1 MWQPAVTT
9 GGHSIDKARRY
20 CGMTRATKSLT
31 MYVQKMTGSP
41 RADTVAL
48 QTLAEK
54 DMTEEIK
61 KRVAQISA
69 RS

>member
-1 MWQPAVTT
+1 
-9 GGHSIDKARRY
+9 
-20 CGMTRATKSLT
+20 MTRATKSLT